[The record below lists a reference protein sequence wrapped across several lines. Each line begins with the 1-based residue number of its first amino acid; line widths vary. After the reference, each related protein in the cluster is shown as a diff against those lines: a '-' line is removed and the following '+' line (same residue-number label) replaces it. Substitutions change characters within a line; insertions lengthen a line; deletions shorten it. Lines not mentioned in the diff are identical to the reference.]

1 MGDCLLK
8 TSGAKL
14 IVDALNDGHDN
25 LEELHMD
32 SNEIIGVEGGKAV
45 VEMAAAKPNMRSLNL
60 DANSFGEAGCEKIYQ
75 LLENAGKS
83 DIMEPFEDDEEPD
96 GESDQ
101 EV

>member
-1 MGDCLLK
+1 
-8 TSGAKL
+8 
-14 IVDALNDGHDN
+14 
-25 LEELHMD
+25 MD

-83 DIMEPFEDDEEPD
+83 DTNILTHP
-96 GESDQ
+96 SNALQ
-101 EV
+101 TINKS

>member
-1 MGDCLLK
+1 
-8 TSGAKL
+8 
-14 IVDALNDGHDN
+14 
-25 LEELHMD
+25 MD